1 MDDDVVVN
9 REMLRAI
16 NADSRISI
24 LKALLQRQKTQSELA
39 AELRVTA
46 PTVLEHMNQL
56 EKARLIEMV
65 PEYADKKWKYY
76 RLTKTGRG
84 IVEGKRMNVI
94 LLLTS
99 LSAVI
104 TGALIALYV
113 LMPPIINALMS
124 GTSASATP
132 PSNITHPAG
141 NGSGAANLSYALS
154 SLETSSRSLLG
165 AVVML
170 FLLLTVLL
178 GAIYLAGRMREKRA

>member
-1 MDDDVVVN
+1 MDDDVVVD

-24 LKALLQRQKTQSELA
+24 LKALLKRQKTQSELA
-39 AELRVTA
+39 GELKVSA

-56 EKARLIEMV
+56 EKARLIEIV

-76 RLTKTGRG
+76 RLTRTGRG

-99 LSAVI
+99 ISAVI
-104 TGALIALYV
+104 TGALFAIYL
-113 LMPPIINALMS
+113 LMPPIFSALMS
-124 GTSASATP
+124 GTSTSP
-132 PSNITHPAG
+132 PSNITHPVG
-141 NGSGAANLSYALS
+141 NGSGAANLSYALN
-154 SLETSSRSLLG
+154 SLENSSRSFIG
-165 AVVML
+165 VIIML

-178 GAIYLAGRMREKRA
+178 GAIYLFGRMRESRA